1 MPWRPYTPV
10 PPMMPISHT
19 GSASDA
25 MRAARGVKTNTN
37 RASGTLDARASH
49 SLRHRCRNDTETDTD
64 MYSTIGNNK
73 QTTPRAVGAG
83 LSGLVLSPRRDQ
95 QDGLAALA
103 SPRGCVVR

>member
-25 MRAARGVKTNTN
+25 MRAAAGLQQTQTGG
-37 RASGTLDARASH
+37 ASGTLDARATELHTPPSH

-64 MYSTIGNNK
+64 MY
-73 QTTPRAVGAG
+73 
-83 LSGLVLSPRRDQ
+83 
-95 QDGLAALA
+95 
-103 SPRGCVVR
+103 